1 MTTQP
6 MPSTTTHA
14 AHAKEPAP
22 LAFLLLAVL
31 PGTGVRTI
39 GRYADYDTAAAAQI
53 EDTLRQLENNDG
65 WLTTCEHLIVG
76 PDLDGSISSWPYL
89 VSLGADPASDHV
101 PAPYDRDDWKQWLEQ
116 THQLPS

>member
-6 MPSTTTHA
+6 VPSTTVEVA
-14 AHAKEPAP
+14 GSMEPAP

-31 PGTGVRTI
+31 PGTGVRTV
-39 GRYADYDTAAAAQI
+39 GRYADYDAATAAQI
-53 EDTLRQLENNDG
+53 EDTLRQLESNDG

-76 PDLDGSISSWPYL
+76 PDLDGSISGWPYL
-89 VSLGADPASDHV
+89 VSLGADPSSDQV

-116 THQLPS
+116 THQLPF